1 MPGMTPARAYPVW
14 SRRALLRALATV
26 PAWPAAA
33 GAAQPADDGRV
44 QSIAL
49 PTGAPLSLRTI
60 VGTVRVAAVPGRT
73 DVQLRIA
80 RRGDR
85 ALLDTAPIRVDASGP
100 GVAIDVTPTL
110 AAGTRGLSADVE
122 VQVPPD
128 AVIDAIEIDDGRLDL
143 EGVRGAVRAR
153 VTRGGIRATNVSG
166 AVRLET
172 SMGDIVVTR
181 ARLTPD
187 GLLRLRTFNGD
198 VRLAFEAPPD
208 DARILALALNGTISS
223 AIPLT
228 SKAGWGPRWGETS
241 IGRADRVVSLDVV
254 TGTIRIEVAGAR

>member
-33 GAAQPADDGRV
+33 GAAQAADDGRV
-44 QSIAL
+44 QSIPL
-49 PTGAPLSLRTI
+49 PPGAPLSLRSI
-60 VGTVRVAAVPGRT
+60 AGTVRVEGVPGRT

-80 RRGDR
+80 RRADR
-85 ALLDTAPIRVDASGP
+85 ALLDAAPILVDTAGAGVRV
-100 GVAIDVTPTL
+100 DVTPGL
-110 AAGTRGLSADVE
+110 AAGTRGVSVDVAL
-122 VQVPPD
+122 QVPPD
-128 AVIDAIEIDDGRLDL
+128 AVIDALEVDDGRLELD
-143 EGVRGAVRAR
+143 GVRGAVRAR
-153 VTRGGIRATNVSG
+153 VTRGGIRATNISG

-187 GLLRLRTFNGD
+187 GLLRLRAFNGD
-198 VRLAFEAPPD
+198 VRLGFEAPPE

-223 AIPLT
+223 TIPLT
-228 SKAGWGPRWGETS
+228 SKDGWGPRWGETS